1 MAVETTSFSRQ
12 PTKLDYSAQTQFKFM
27 INYLPLTEYFCQTVN
42 VPGLSLGTATVPSSM
57 YDYPIPGDKI
67 TFDPLNL
74 SFLVDE
80 NLNNFNELHT
90 WISRLGFA
98 ESHDEFANLLASGNP
113 AQAKPSTTD
122 SVTAPVPEQGIYSDA
137 TVAILSSKNI
147 VKTEI
152 RFKNIYPT
160 SISSLEYNVGGTDV
174 DYVVCT
180 ASFNYL
186 GYTINQISTT

>member
-12 PTKLDYSAQTQFKFM
+12 PVKLDYSAQTQFKFM

-42 VPGLSLGTATVPSSM
+42 VPGLTLGTATVPSSM

-80 NLNNFNELHT
+80 NLNNFNELHQ

-98 ESHDEFANLLASGNP
+98 DSHDEFANLLASGNP
-113 AQAKPSTTD
+113 AQAKPSNTER
-122 SVTAPVPEQGIYSDA
+122 VTAPVPETGIYSDA
-137 TVAILSSKNI
+137 TITILNSKNI
-147 VKTEI
+147 PKTEI
-152 RFKNIYPT
+152 RFKNVYPT
-160 SISSLEYNVGGTDV
+160 SISGLDYSVGGTDV
-174 DYVVCT
+174 DYITCN

>member
-1 MAVETTSFSRQ
+1 MAVQTTGFQRQ
-12 PTKLDYSAQTQFKFM
+12 PSKLDYAAQTQFRFT
-27 INYLPLTEYFCQTVN
+27 INYLPLTEYFVQTVN
-42 VPGLSLGTATVPSSM
+42 IPGLSLGTATVPSPM

-80 NLNNFNELHT
+80 NLNNFKELHT

-98 ESHDEFANLLASGNP
+98 ESHDEFGDLLASGNP
-113 AQAKPSTTD
+113 AQAKPSTKD
-122 SVTAPVPEQGIYSDA
+122 RVTAPVPEQGIYSDA
-137 TVAILSSKNI
+137 TLTVLNSKNI

-160 SISSLEYNVGGTDV
+160 SVSGLDYNVGGTDV
-174 DYVVCT
+174 DYIVCN

>member
-1 MAVETTSFSRQ
+1 MVETTTINRQ
-12 PTKLDYSAQTQFKFM
+12 PTKLDYSAQTQFRLL
-27 INYLPLTEYFCQTVN
+27 INYLPLTEYFCQSVN
-42 VPGLSLGTATVPSSM
+42 IPGLSLGTATVPTSM
-57 YDYPIPGDKI
+57 YDYPIPGDKL
-67 TFDPLNL
+67 TFDPLNI

-80 NLNNFNELHT
+80 NLNNFNELHQ

-98 ESHDEFANLLASGNP
+98 ESHDEFATLLASGNP
-113 AQAKPSTTD
+113 PQAKPTSTD
-122 SVTAPVPEQGIYSDA
+122 SISRPVPESGTYSDA
-137 TVAILSSKNI
+137 TISILNSKNI

-160 SISSLEYNVGGTDV
+160 SISGLDYNVGGTDV

>member
-1 MAVETTSFSRQ
+1 MVETTAINRQ
-12 PTKLDYSAQTQFKFM
+12 PTKLDYSAQTQFRLL
-27 INYLPLTEYFCQTVN
+27 INYLPLTEYFCQSVN
-42 VPGLSLGTATVPSSM
+42 IPGLQLGTATVPTSM
-57 YDYPIPGDKI
+57 YEYPVPGDKI
-67 TFDPLNL
+67 TFDPLNI

-80 NLNNFNELHT
+80 NLNNFNELHQ

-98 ESHDEFANLLASGNP
+98 ESHDEFATLLASGNP
-113 AQAKPSTTD
+113 PQAKPTSTD
-122 SVTAPVPEQGIYSDA
+122 SITRPVPESGTYSDA
-137 TVAILSSKNI
+137 TISILNSKNI

-160 SISSLEYNVGGTDV
+160 SISSLDYNVGGTDV

>member
-1 MAVETTSFSRQ
+1 MAVETTTINRQ
-12 PTKLDYSAQTQFKFM
+12 PTKLDYAAQTQFRFM
-27 INYLPLTEYFCQTVN
+27 INYLPLTEYFVQTVN

-57 YDYPIPGDKI
+57 YDYPVPGDKI
-67 TFDPLNL
+67 TFDPLNI

-80 NLNNFNELHT
+80 NLNNFNELHQ

-98 ESHDEFANLLASGNP
+98 ESHTEYANLLASGNP
-113 AQAKPSTTD
+113 PQVTPSTTEQV
-122 SVTAPVPEQGIYSDA
+122 SAPLPEQGIYSDA
-137 TVAILSSKNI
+137 TLSILSSKNL

-160 SISSLEYNVGGTDV
+160 SISGLDYNVGGTDV
-174 DYVVCT
+174 DYVVCN

>member
-1 MAVETTSFSRQ
+1 MAVQTIGFQRQ
-12 PTKLDYSAQTQFKFM
+12 PSKLDYAAQTQFRFT
-27 INYLPLTEYFCQTVN
+27 INYLPLTEYFVQTVN
-42 VPGLSLGTATVPSSM
+42 IPGISLGTATVPSSM

-98 ESHDEFANLLASGNP
+98 ESHTEFANLLASGTP
-113 AQAKPSTTD
+113 PQVTPSTKD
-122 SVTAPVPEQGIYSDA
+122 RVSAPLPEQGIYSDA
-137 TVAILSSKNI
+137 TLSILSSKNL

-160 SISSLEYNVGGTDV
+160 SISGLDYNVGGTDV
-174 DYVVCT
+174 DYVVCN